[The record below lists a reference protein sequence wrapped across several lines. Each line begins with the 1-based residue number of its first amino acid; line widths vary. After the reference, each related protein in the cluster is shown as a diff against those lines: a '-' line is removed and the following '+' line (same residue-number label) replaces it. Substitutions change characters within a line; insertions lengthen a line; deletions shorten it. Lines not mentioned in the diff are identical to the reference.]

1 MIKLFSGSPLGAA
14 GLCLSWEVRVLCQPI
29 SNRLLPRLP
38 PPGWWLLALR
48 TPFVQ
53 KLTGV
58 QHLSLASVEFL
69 ITIML
74 ALTETLTL
82 HHIFICLSLTQSSRQ
97 TVIRFALYWNSTSS
111 TPPQY
116 LFDSPLYYKLRLTTV
131 KFQRDNYNPCLAI
144 NLGAWKIVQSLVS
157 LYCDYLSQNTTNY
170 NNTLISALAPH
181 ISRNIILL

>member
-1 MIKLFSGSPLGAA
+1 MIARTANTFCSKIDWSSTSEPGI
-14 GLCLSWEVRVLCQPI
+14 SWV
-29 SNRLLPRLP
+29 SNNHH
-38 PPGWWLLALR
+38 
-48 TPFVQ
+48 Q
-53 KLTGV
+53 
-58 QHLSLASVEFL
+58 
-69 ITIML
+69 
-74 ALTETLTL
+74 ALTEMLTI
-82 HHIFICLSLTQSSRQ
+82 HQIFICLSLTHKSCQ

-170 NNTLISALAPH
+170 NNTLISALTPH
-181 ISRNIILL
+181 ISDNS